1 MASRLKDRLLQSGV
15 DVVVGP
21 DSYMH
26 LPELL
31 SSALVCLCGVTQ
43 A

>member
-1 MASRLKDRLLQSGV
+1 MASRLKDRLLESGV

-26 LPELL
+26 LPELIL
-31 SSALVCLCGVTQ
+31 SAIVRAIQ
-43 A
+43 